1 MASQLEHLEVT
12 HVGKRYQVVMH
23 ASMETSAD
31 KAYAVFTDYTR
42 LPEINT
48 AIIKA
53 EAIDGA
59 DAPAQRV
66 HTQVKVCVMG
76 FCRVFDQVQ
85 DMLKTPPEHLRAE
98 VIPEVSNL
106 RYGTAS
112 WRIWDEGERA
122 KLIFEAVVEPDF
134 WVPPLIGPW
143 LIERKLA
150 SEAEDTA
157 NGIERLANTL

>member
-1 MASQLEHLEVT
+1 MAAQLEHLEVT

-23 ASMETSAD
+23 ASMQTEAK
-31 KAYAVFTDYTR
+31 KAYEVFTDYAR
-42 LPEINT
+42 LPEINS

-53 EAIDGA
+53 EPIEGA
-59 DAPAQRV
+59 QQPSQRI
-66 HTQVKVCVMG
+66 HTQVRVCVIG
-76 FCRVFDQVQ
+76 ICRVFDQVQ
-85 DMLKTPPEHLRAE
+85 DMSKSPPEHLRAD
-98 VIPEVSNL
+98 VIPELSNL
-106 RYGTAS
+106 RYGKAS
-112 WRIWDEGERA
+112 WRIWDDGSRA

-157 NGIERLANTL
+157 NGIERLANIL

>member
-1 MASQLEHLEVT
+1 MASILEHLEVT

-23 ASMETSAD
+23 ASMETQAD
-31 KAYAVFTDYTR
+31 KAYEIFTDFAR

-53 EAIDGA
+53 EPIEGA
-59 DAPAQRV
+59 QAPAQRV

-85 DMLKTPPEHLRAE
+85 DMRKDPPEHLQAD
-98 VIPEVSNL
+98 VIPGISNL
-106 RYGTAS
+106 RYGKAN
-112 WRIWDEGERA
+112 WRIWDEDGRA

-150 SEAEDTA
+150 SEAVDTA
-157 NGIERLANTL
+157 NGIERLANGL